1 MMGKYSIILVLG
13 LLCMYSMSFGQDY
26 SVAKIKQEWLK
37 EAPAVIRTSVENNL
51 VDDHGKISRKVKV
64 AYTILKAEA
73 NDLAEI
79 QVDYSKSKVFKNLSG
94 VVYDA
99 SGKVISKSKKSD
111 IKDFSNFSSY
121 SIYEDNRQKILD
133 MKQYRYPYTVEFEY
147 EVQYP
152 NLYYIASWYPQTMPM
167 VPVESANVTYLYPED
182 KKIRFFSKSANIDPD
197 KKPKLENKF
206 LKSEWTLSDLDAI
219 ETEPMMQHGE
229 NFIPILYAAPTSFNY
244 DGFEGDLSSW
254 ESFGAWIYQ
263 LNKGKDVLSAATKAK
278 VQELTA
284 GLESD
289 IEKTKV
295 LYQYLQKQTRYVS
308 IQLGIGGL
316 MPFEAS
322 TVEKLSYGDCKALSN
337 YMGALLKEAGIK
349 SHYAL
354 IHGGV
359 RKRPTYEDFPSDYFN
374 HVILAVPIDNE
385 TIWLECTSQ
394 TNPFGYLSDFTSDRY
409 ALLISEEGGVLAKT
423 PKYGVEENIQTIKA
437 KVLLHENGS
446 ANLNLFMSNEGLQ
459 SENSNLLSIYNQSNE
474 QKKKWFNQNISLP
487 SMEVGD
493 LNFDYKTNGYLPQI
507 ETQATVTSRNFANAS
522 GSRIFLEVN
531 QLNAYKSGLR
541 SARKERKF
549 DFERKMG
556 FIDVDEYE
564 YQIPDGYQLETIP
577 ESAQLENQ
585 FGMYQVDF
593 EYVENRFVY
602 KRKLMLKDG
611 VFPAALFNDY
621 VAFLDQ
627 VEKADRIKVV
637 LVKK

>member
-1 MMGKYSIILVLG
+1 MRKVIIVFVF
-13 LLCMYSMSFGQDY
+13 LLFVAVSVSFGQDY
-26 SVAKIKQEWLK
+26 SIVKIKPEWIK
-37 EAPAVIRTSVENNL
+37 ESSAVVRMSDESNI
-51 VDDHGKISRKVKV
+51 VDDQGRISRKVKV
-64 AYTILKAEA
+64 AYTILNSEA
-73 NDLAEI
+73 NSLAEME
-79 QVDYSKSKVFKNLSG
+79 VGYSKGILFKNLSAI
-94 VVYDA
+94 VYDA
-99 SGKVISKSKKSD
+99 SGKSIAKSKKSD
-111 IKDFSNFSSY
+111 IKDYSNFSSF

-133 MKQYRYPYTVEFEY
+133 MKQYKFPYTVEFEY

-152 NLYYIASWYPQTMPM
+152 NLYYISSWYPQPMPM
-167 VPVESANVTYLYPED
+167 VPVESATVTYLYPQD

-197 KKPKLENKF
+197 KKPKLENNL
-206 LKSEWTLSDLDAI
+206 LKSEWALSDLGPIKA
-219 ETEPMMQHGE
+219 EPMMQQGE
-229 NFIPILYAAPTSFNY
+229 NFIPILHAAPTYFSY
-244 DGFEGDLSSW
+244 DGFVGDLSSW

-284 GLESD
+284 DVDSD

-322 TVEKLSYGDCKALSN
+322 TVEKYSYGDCKALSN

-354 IHGGV
+354 IHGGA
-359 RKRPTYEDFPSDYFN
+359 RKKATYEEFPKHYFN
-374 HVILAVPIDNE
+374 HAILAVPIAND

-423 PKYGVEENIQTIKA
+423 PKYGVEENRQTIKA
-437 KVLLHENGS
+437 KVTLNENGS

-474 QKKKWFNQNISLP
+474 QKKKWFNENISLP
-487 SMEVGD
+487 SMEVSD
-493 LNFDYKTNGYLPQI
+493 LNFNYVDKGLYPQI
-507 ETQATVTSRNFANAS
+507 DTEATVVSRNFANAS
-522 GSRIFLEVN
+522 GNRIFLEVN
-531 QLNAYKSGLR
+531 KLNAFSSGLR
-541 SARKERKF
+541 MSRTERKF
-549 DFERKMG
+549 DFERIMG
-556 FIDVDEYE
+556 FVDEDEFE
-564 YQIPDGYQLETIP
+564 YQIPEGYQIEGVP
-577 ESAQLENQ
+577 EKINLENQ
-585 FGMYQVDF
+585 FGNYQVEFQNDGGKLI
-593 EYVENRFVY
+593 YNRKFV
-602 KRKLMLKDG
+602 LNDG
-611 VFPAALFNDY
+611 VFPANQYNDY

-627 VEKADRIKVV
+627 VEKADKIRVV